1 MSEHNDKCRVG
12 RISCGEK
19 VCDGCQYRIRDKSPV
34 SEQTEL
40 PELAVGYM
48 DQGMGHGHYAVIRKD
63 SEKLFA
69 NVPFGDKNLATQVVR
84 ACNSHKVLLDILKDI
99 RRHAENPT
107 AADLQFILNLIQ
119 DISQEE
125 IVKQAAIAKAGE

>member
-1 MSEHNDKCRVG
+1 MPAKVESEDIMSEHNDKCRVG

-34 SEQTEL
+34 SEHTEL

-48 DQGMGHGHYAVIRKD
+48 NQGMGHGHYAVIRKD

-84 ACNSHKVLLDILKDI
+84 ACSIFPLTLEALHSIIASKTLEESKNYARKTVSEMQ
-99 RRHAENPT
+99 ENP
-107 AADLQFILNLIQ
+107 AN
-119 DISQEE
+119 
-125 IVKQAAIAKAGE
+125 K